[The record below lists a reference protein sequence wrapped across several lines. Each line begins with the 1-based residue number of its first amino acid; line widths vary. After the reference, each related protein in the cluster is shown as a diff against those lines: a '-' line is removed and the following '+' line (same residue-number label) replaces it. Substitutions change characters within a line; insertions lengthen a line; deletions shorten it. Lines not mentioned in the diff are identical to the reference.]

1 MYQKSWWYDLQFLM
15 YRVWQTEISNSGSFF
30 LFCPT
35 NDLENHICEKMK
47 KMCAINDN
55 HMVYSSWD
63 MDRNRQNFCHFGPF
77 FAVLHLPPNKPQ
89 NQNFEKFRK
98 IPGDIIVLYM
108 CTTSEG
114 HKMYGSWDMEH
125 DRQNFLSFWT
135 IFCPFTIPNSPFTTL
150 TTQKINILKKW
161 KKHQEKFIFHFGLFF
176 AFYTPN
182 SPKKSK
188 FKKTKKIPGDIIVL
202 YTCTKNYDH
211 DVQFLKHDAWRT
223 DRRTNGQKKWH
234 IEVGASPKNPTPS
247 NGYHFGNPSETSL
260 ILNPLKTVKIS
271 RQTK

>member
-63 MDRNRQNFCHFGPF
+63 MDCN
-77 FAVLHLPPNKPQ
+77 
-89 NQNFEKFRK
+89 
-98 IPGDIIVLYM
+98 
-108 CTTSEG
+108 
-114 HKMYGSWDMEH
+114 
-125 DRQNFLSFWT
+125 RQNFLSFWT

-234 IEVGASPKNPTPS
+234 IEVSASPKNPTPS

>member
-55 HMVYSSWD
+55 HMVYTSWD
-63 MDRNRQNFCHFGPF
+63 MDRN
-77 FAVLHLPPNKPQ
+77 
-89 NQNFEKFRK
+89 
-98 IPGDIIVLYM
+98 
-108 CTTSEG
+108 
-114 HKMYGSWDMEH
+114 
-125 DRQNFLSFWT
+125 RQNFLSFWT

-182 SPKKSK
+182 NPKKSK
-188 FKKTKKIPGDIIVL
+188 FKKNEKNTWRYHRFIHVYQKL
-202 YTCTKNYDH
+202 WSRCT
-211 DVQFLKHDAWRT
+211 VPETWCVT
-223 DRRTNGQKKWH
+223 DRQTDERTEKVTYRGKCL
-234 IEVGASPKNPTPS
+234 T
-247 NGYHFGNPSETSL
+247 
-260 ILNPLKTVKIS
+260 
-271 RQTK
+271 